1 MRKAKDSP
9 KLDDLHLDLAS
20 GGLASL
26 WNKRAS
32 QIFAECF
39 ISEPGSCCTDINLV
53 KDAFMAHLK
62 QLQTR
67 YRAQVRDE
75 MDESEPKFEKLE
87 RMQERKEKAHMPPFQ
102 LHHWWQA
109 VMDNY
114 VHNESM
120 QQFKPILDAMPLE
133 AMSGDESA
141 HENGETRFV
150 ITNLKWR
157 NLKVTG
163 WFRSLDA
170 LHIST
175 CFGLNDRPS
184 PSQFPHCRIPSRRV
198 EAHNNPPEGLPLN
211 FYDPVWLSTLDEE
224 ERQQLHEMPPID
236 LTMSDSMA

>member
-1 MRKAKDSP
+1 MRKAKDGP
-9 KLDDLHLDLAS
+9 KLDDLRLNLAS

-32 QIFAECF
+32 QIFAERF

-75 MDESEPKFEKLE
+75 MDESKPKFEKLE
-87 RMQERKEKAHMPPFQ
+87 RMQERKEKAHEAHRRAMNTPPFQ
-102 LHHWWQA
+102 LRHRQQV

-120 QQFKPILDAMPLE
+120 RRFQPILDAMPLE
-133 AMSGDESA
+133 AMSGDKSA
-141 HENGETRFV
+141 HENGETQFV

-157 NLKVTG
+157 NPRVTG

-175 CFGLNDRPS
+175 RFRRNDRPS
-184 PSQFPHCRIPSRRV
+184 PGQFPHRRIPSRRV
-198 EAHNNPPEGLPLN
+198 EARNNPPEGLPLN

-224 ERQQLHEMPPID
+224 E
-236 LTMSDSMA
+236 

>member
-1 MRKAKDSP
+1 
-9 KLDDLHLDLAS
+9 
-20 GGLASL
+20 
-26 WNKRAS
+26 S
-32 QIFAECF
+32 QIFAERF

-87 RMQERKEKAHMPPFQ
+87 RMQERKEKAHEARRMRRFQ
-102 LHHWWQA
+102 
-109 VMDNY
+109 
-114 VHNESM
+114 
-120 QQFKPILDAMPLE
+120 PILDAMPLE
-133 AMSGDESA
+133 AMSGDKSA
-141 HENGETRFV
+141 HENSETQFA

-157 NLKVTG
+157 NPKVTG

-175 CFGLNDRPS
+175 CFRRNDRPS
-184 PSQFPHCRIPSRRV
+184 PGQFPHHRIPSRRV
-198 EAHNNPPEGLPLN
+198 EARNNPPEGLPLN

-224 ERQQLHEMPPID
+224 EHQQLHETPPID